1 MLGYNSVFT
10 LSKPGIYMPNQNIME
25 PIKEELDNKRQLSQK
40 KLQRYHV
47 SLAALTKD
55 LPPKTPTAAHLVPQ
69 ASLRSSQASTT

>member
-55 LPPKTPTAAHLVPQ
+55 LP
-69 ASLRSSQASTT
+69 